1 MNAIEMLEKDHKEV
15 SKLFSKFEKA
25 RGAAAKQDLVN
36 QIGDA
41 LAIHAT
47 IEERHFYPAVREK
60 RTEDILLESL
70 EEHLAIKRVIA
81 DLLRMS
87 PDDESYDAK
96 VTVLKEEVE
105 HHVEEEE
112 KDLFPKVKKIF
123 DAEAL
128 DDLAEQML
136 ETRTDLEDEDAPR
149 MAVLSE
155 TAAAPPL
162 S

>member
-149 MAVLSE
+149 MAVLGE
-155 TAAAPPL
+155 TASAPPL
-162 S
+162 